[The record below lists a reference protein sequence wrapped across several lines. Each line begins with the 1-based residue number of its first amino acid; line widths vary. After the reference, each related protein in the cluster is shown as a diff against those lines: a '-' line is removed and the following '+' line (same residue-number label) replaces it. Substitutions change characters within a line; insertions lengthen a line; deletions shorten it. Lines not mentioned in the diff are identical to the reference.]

1 MTAASIYGLASRPGP
16 GMFNSIAFAA
26 LHATVLLTGAS
37 GALRPR
43 LRERL
48 VERGYLR
55 DEALARVSE

>member
-1 MTAASIYGLASRPGP
+1 
-16 GMFNSIAFAA
+16 MFNSIAFAA

-55 DEALARVSE
+55 DEAFARVSE